1 MKRFAKIFLII
12 LLLII
17 MLFSLTAC
25 GEEEN
30 STTTESNSQ
39 SNSNSK
45 GENVMTEAEKF
56 KNELK
61 NLSVEEVKQNGAA
74 QFAEPEEGD
83 TIAILHIEGYGDVKI
98 KFFENIA
105 PKACENFITHAKEG
119 YYNGLTFHRVIE
131 EFMIQGG
138 DPLGNGTGGESI
150 WGEDFGE
157 ELSPTVLPYKGALC
171 MASRGTGTKSIGS
184 QFFIV
189 QANYNEEMEQYLS
202 YYGYSNL
209 LESYK
214 QYSGDLF
221 DLAISYQYTTFGQVI
236 EGLDVVDKI
245 AATET
250 DTNDKPVSDVKI
262 SSIEITTYSK

>member
-1 MKRFAKIFLII
+1 
-12 LLLII
+12 

-83 TIAILHIEGYGDVKI
+83 TIPILHIEGYGDVKI

-105 PKACENFITHAKEG
+105 PKACENFISHAKEG
-119 YYNGLTFHRVIE
+119 
-131 EFMIQGG
+131 
-138 DPLGNGTGGESI
+138 
-150 WGEDFGE
+150 
-157 ELSPTVLPYKGALC
+157 
-171 MASRGTGTKSIGS
+171 
-184 QFFIV
+184 
-189 QANYNEEMEQYLS
+189 
-202 YYGYSNL
+202 
-209 LESYK
+209 
-214 QYSGDLF
+214 
-221 DLAISYQYTTFGQVI
+221 
-236 EGLDVVDKI
+236 
-245 AATET
+245 
-250 DTNDKPVSDVKI
+250 
-262 SSIEITTYSK
+262 